1 MSGFP
6 WDWGFVW
13 SIFPALLNG
22 LKLTLVAT
30 LVGSALAFVLGLGW
44 IALRLANLP
53 IISPAVNL
61 LVQFLRGTP
70 FLVQLYFVFYVLPNY
85 GLTFSA
91 LVSGIVGL
99 AIYNSAPVSEIYRAG
114 IEGVAPGQWEACLTL
129 GLPVRWVW
137 SGVVLPQAF
146 QTVTPMLANIVIA
159 MFKDTAVLS
168 TITVAEMM
176 SRATDLSMLH
186 FRFVE
191 PMTIVAGLYFV
202 VSYASAKGVR
212 ALERWSTAR
221 V

>member
-1 MSGFP
+1 MSDFP

-13 SIFPALLNG
+13 SILPALLEG
-22 LKLTLVAT
+22 FVLTVAAT
-30 LVGSALAFVLGLGW
+30 LAGSVLAFVLGLVW
-44 IALRLANLP
+44 IVLRLANLP
-53 IISPAVNL
+53 VISPVVNL

-70 FLVQLYFVFYVLPNY
+70 FLVQLYFVFYALPSY
-85 GLTFSA
+85 GVTLSA
-91 LVSGIVGL
+91 LMAGILGL

-114 IEGVAPGQWEACLTL
+114 IEGVAPGQWEASLTL

-146 QTVTPMLANIVIA
+146 KTVTPMLANIVIA

-176 SRATDLSMLH
+176 SRASDLSMRH

-191 PMTIVAGLYFV
+191 PLTLVALLYFA
-202 VSYASAKGVR
+202 VSYASARGVR
-212 ALERWSTAR
+212 ALEERR
-221 V
+221 QG